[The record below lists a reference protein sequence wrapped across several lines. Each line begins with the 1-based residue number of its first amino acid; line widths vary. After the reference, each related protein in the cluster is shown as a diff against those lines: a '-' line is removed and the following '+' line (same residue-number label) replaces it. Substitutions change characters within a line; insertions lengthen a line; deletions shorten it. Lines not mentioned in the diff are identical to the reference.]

1 MGKITVQERKGR
13 ERPPVL
19 KVTEAAAAQLRRLI
33 EKHAGH
39 SVGIRV
45 GVRNGGCSGMSY
57 TMDFAAARDPADEP
71 VEIGGVTV
79 LVDPMAVMYL
89 VGAEMDYVK
98 EKLGASFVFRNPNET
113 GRCGCGESFSV

>member
-1 MGKITVQERKGR
+1 MTVQERRGR

-19 KVTEAAAAQLRRLI
+19 KVTDAAATQIQRLI
-33 EKHAGH
+33 EKHGGGAI
-39 SVGIRV
+39 GIRV

-57 TMDFAAARDPADEP
+57 TMDFATGRNPGDEEL
-71 VEIGGVTV
+71 EIGGVTV

-89 VGAEMDYVK
+89 VGTEMDYVK
-98 EKLGASFVFRNPNET
+98 ENLGASFVFRNPNET